1 MENKLIERN
10 FEELSNLNKE
20 DRSIV
25 MEYFN
30 NWTESYPAYY
40 SDDDTLQDKMEKTF
54 SKWFDENHS
63 MESFTSE
70 DVIETMSDDFQ
81 FTASDLEYDVDW
93 VLSYYKG
100 EYNEI
105 FFQELLNEY
114 LEMSDI

>member
-20 DRSIV
+20 DRSVV

-30 NWTESYPAYY
+30 NWTESYPAYF
-40 SDDDTLQDKMEKTF
+40 SDGDTLQDKMEKTF
-54 SKWFDENHS
+54 SKWFDENHD

-70 DVIETMSDDFQ
+70 DVIETMSDDFL

-100 EYNEI
+100 EYNEE
-105 FFQELLNEY
+105 FFQELLDEY
-114 LEMSDI
+114 LEMSN